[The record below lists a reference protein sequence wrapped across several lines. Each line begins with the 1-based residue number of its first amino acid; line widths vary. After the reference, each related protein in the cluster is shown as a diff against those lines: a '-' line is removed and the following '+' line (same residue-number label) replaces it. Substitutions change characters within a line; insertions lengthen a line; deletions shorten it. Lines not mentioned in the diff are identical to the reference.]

1 MITFCKTSSYL
12 RYTNLFLPGILVIV
26 GAVVEECQNVKIIH
40 MRPCAKAREVLV
52 LKWLIVG
59 FILTISYKSVL
70 LGNMIKIKYEKG
82 IDSVDDVLHSNKKVA
97 IHSNTPLTKM
107 LDVDTREEIHQLR
120 KRFAYFVSEKGINPQ
135 WVTKG

>member
-1 MITFCKTSSYL
+1 
-12 RYTNLFLPGILVIV
+12 
-26 GAVVEECQNVKIIH
+26 